1 MSSTPTPD
9 PAVAVAAAEATEGAI
24 PSPDPPPPPA
34 QELEAVPGHSHGG
47 ITPLRERP
55 SEDPQVEADAKPKA
69 LSGWLWKKAGGGKD
83 SGSMFSLTGRNWKR
97 RWFTLQ
103 DGVFRYF
110 EEPMG
115 SGFSGFVPG
124 KGKAL
129 WVGDL
134 REAGKGEDGK
144 LKASSGYDSNRQRAV
159 LSVSFGDRLLTLG
172 TAPGEQNPADMG
184 VLAAWEAALEEHHR
198 WCGDE

>member
-1 MSSTPTPD
+1 
-9 PAVAVAAAEATEGAI
+9 
-24 PSPDPPPPPA
+24 
-34 QELEAVPGHSHGG
+34 
-47 ITPLRERP
+47 
-55 SEDPQVEADAKPKA
+55 
-69 LSGWLWKKAGGGKD
+69 
-83 SGSMFSLTGRNWKR
+83 MFSLTGRNWKR

-172 TAPGEQNPADMG
+172 TAPGEQNAADLG
-184 VLAAWEAALEEHHR
+184 VLATWEAALEEHYKAVAPAVAVQLPPRVHLAEAAEEETAPQPTAPQSTAPEVAPPLAEEEPPASPR
-198 WCGDE
+198 VTAEETDARIKA